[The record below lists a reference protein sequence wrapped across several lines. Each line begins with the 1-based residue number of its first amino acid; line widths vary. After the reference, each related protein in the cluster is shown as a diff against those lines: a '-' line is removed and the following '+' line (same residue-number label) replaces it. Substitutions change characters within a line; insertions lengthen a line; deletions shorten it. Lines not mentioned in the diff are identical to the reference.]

1 MKNDIEES
9 KQWQLLENP
18 LTLEVYSKS
27 IQPSQEARYFGIE
40 FPSHPYEMTTVENSC
55 TITVESKADVLLKV
69 WYDLYDDHGSTC
81 NESVIVLKENNSKYK
96 VTIRPRGKGRYELHL
111 YATIDKCDDNPQ
123 LVAYIIDC
131 VSVEADFMAYPPNR
145 GYYGPQLDYIQRGFH
160 RPEVIQPFHMC
171 KNGEF
176 ELEVKTTATPEI
188 TTTMFDGDGTD
199 QKDYT
204 LVEQTDNTIY
214 IRARFTKKGYYK
226 LTIFSKF
233 GESEKYTE
241 ALVLLISNSNE
252 SETTSSFPL
261 TYTATRE
268 YKCRL
273 LEPLVRDI
281 PANSEVQFQFTSP
294 ELTKLLVNKKVHTK
308 ENGDVWRIVAETGD
322 SGNLKLSGNPSDGSS
337 YSAVY
342 GFVIKS

>member
-1 MKNDIEES
+1 
-9 KQWQLLENP
+9 
-18 LTLEVYSKS
+18 
-27 IQPSQEARYFGIE
+27 
-40 FPSHPYEMTTVENSC
+40 
-55 TITVESKADVLLKV
+55 
-69 WYDLYDDHGSTC
+69 
-81 NESVIVLKENNSKYK
+81 
-96 VTIRPRGKGRYELHL
+96 
-111 YATIDKCDDNPQ
+111 
-123 LVAYIIDC
+123 
-131 VSVEADFMAYPPNR
+131 
-145 GYYGPQLDYIQRGFH
+145 
-160 RPEVIQPFHMC
+160 MC

-176 ELEVKTTATPEI
+176 ELEMKTTTTPEI
-188 TTTMFDGDGTD
+188 TTTMFDGDATD

-204 LVEQTDNTIY
+204 LVEQTDDTIY

-226 LTIFSKF
+226 LTIFSEF
-233 GESEKYTE
+233 GKPQEFTE
-241 ALVLLISNSNE
+241 ALILLIFNSKE

-308 ENGDVWRIVAETGD
+308 ENGDVWSIVAETGD

>member
-1 MKNDIEES
+1 MNNNIEDS

-27 IQPSQEARYFGIE
+27 IQPSEEARHFGIK
-40 FPSHPYEMTTVENSC
+40 FPSHPYEVITVDNSC
-55 TITVESKADVLLKV
+55 TIAMEVKAYVLLDV
-69 WYDLYDDHGSTC
+69 FYDFYDDHGSPC
-81 NESVIVLKENNSKYK
+81 NESVIVLKENNYEYR
-96 VTIRPRGKGRYELHL
+96 VTVRPRRKGRYALHV
-111 YATIDKCDDNPQ
+111 YATIDKCDRGPQ

-131 VSVEADFMAYPPNR
+131 VSVEADFMEYPTND

-160 RPEVIQPFHMC
+160 TPDVVQPFHMC

-199 QKDYT
+199 QEDYT
-204 LVEQTDNTIY
+204 LVEQTDDTIY

-226 LTIFSKF
+226 LIIFSEF
-233 GESEKYTE
+233 GEPQKFTE
-241 ALVLLISNSNE
+241 ALILLIFNSNE
-252 SETTSSFPL
+252 SETTSPFPL
-261 TYTATRE
+261 TYSSTRK

-281 PANSEVQFQFTSP
+281 PANSKVQFQFTSP
-294 ELTKLLVNKKVHTK
+294 VFTNLLVNNKVHTK
-308 ENGDVWRIVAETGD
+308 ENGDAWRIVTKTGK
-322 SGNLKLSGNPSDGSS
+322 SGNLDFSGKPSDESS
-337 YSAVY
+337 YWTVY
-342 GFVIKS
+342 GFVIKP